1 MKNLKLRTY
10 LTDGFEKKHKKKI
23 TEAEGKLRI
32 SIILENNTVVLISF
46 QASALPG
53 FLIG

>member
-1 MKNLKLRTY
+1 MKNIKLRTY
-10 LTDGFEKKHKKKI
+10 LTDGFEKKHLKK